1 MDGSGGDPFS
11 LAGGGVPEL
20 TQALIN
26 AAQSAAQ
33 AAQAA
38 QAASTTGTSSAA
50 GILSKGRARLIPRPN
65 SFAPVDREQ
74 EVVQWKDWY
83 WTLQQYLVAI
93 EREFQKEIE
102 QIESNLSNEVDWDL
116 MGKAEQDRSRFLYS
130 LLGSLIQGRLVGMV
144 KNV

>member
-1 MDGSGGDPFS
+1 M
-11 LAGGGVPEL
+11 
-20 TQALIN
+20 
-26 AAQSAAQ
+26 
-33 AAQAA
+33 
-38 QAASTTGTSSAA
+38 
-50 GILSKGRARLIPRPN
+50 
-65 SFAPVDREQ
+65 
-74 EVVQWKDWY
+74 VQWKDWY